1 MNNNIYGMTG
11 GQASPTTP
19 PGARATTAP
28 YGAIDPPFDVCK
40 LAQGA
45 GATYV
50 ARATIAQPV
59 LCEQYIKNGIANKGF
74 SVVEI
79 ISSCHTQFG
88 RKNNRRTPVDNLNY
102 FKNNSVP
109 LAKAQSMSPVDLE
122 GKIVT
127 GEFVK
132 REAPEYTELYRS
144 LVERVG
150 GGK

>member
-1 MNNNIYGMTG
+1 MC
-11 GQASPTTP
+11 SS
-19 PGARATTAP
+19 
-28 YGAIDPPFDVCK
+28 D
-40 LAQGA
+40 L
-45 GATYV
+45 
-50 ARATIAQPV
+50 
-59 LCEQYIKNGIANKGF
+59 GIANKGF
-74 SVVEI
+74 SVIEI

-109 LAKAQSMSPVDLE
+109 LSRAQSMSPVDLE

>member
-1 MNNNIYGMTG
+1 
-11 GQASPTTP
+11 
-19 PGARATTAP
+19 
-28 YGAIDPPFDVCK
+28 
-40 LAQGA
+40 
-45 GATYV
+45 
-50 ARATIAQPV
+50 
-59 LCEQYIKNGIANKGF
+59 
-74 SVVEI
+74 
-79 ISSCHTQFG
+79 
-88 RKNNRRTPVDNLNY
+88 VDNLNY

-109 LAKAQSMSPVDLE
+109 LSRAQSMSPVDLE